1 MTRNAMEIGINQ
13 GFTLNPGLFV
23 GRIYLKSHENIT
35 SKDLRTGL
43 ARVIL
48 HVIMYS
54 AILLLLKVGFN

>member
-23 GRIYLKSHENIT
+23 DRINLKSHENIT